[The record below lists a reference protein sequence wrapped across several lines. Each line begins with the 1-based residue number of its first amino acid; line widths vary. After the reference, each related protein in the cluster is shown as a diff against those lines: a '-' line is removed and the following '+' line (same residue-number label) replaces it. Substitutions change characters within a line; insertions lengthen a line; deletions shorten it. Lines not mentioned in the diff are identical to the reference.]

1 MANVNSSLEIPARD
15 VHSTLEAFGPVTC
28 IQSRTMTLITTP
40 FDASTRAEEVVA
52 GLDLSDQRIVV
63 TGGASGIGVETVR
76 ALASAGAEVT
86 MAVRDVAAGER
97 VAGEL
102 AKTVHSDRIS
112 VAALDLTDADSI
124 RRFGDD
130 WRGPLDVLINN
141 AGVMA
146 LPELTLS
153 FDGHELQFATNHLG
167 HFALTTALHRALA
180 AADGARVVSV
190 SSNAHYFSPVVFDDV
205 DFEHRAYDPWSAY
218 GQSKTANILHAVE
231 ITQRWADDGIVANA
245 LHPGAIPTNLQRHTG
260 GMLTPVE
267 YQKTPE
273 RGAATSVLLAVSPL
287 LDGVGGRY
295 FEDCNES
302 PTVADYVA
310 FTPGVAPFAMDRE
323 SARRLWDLSLFYLD
337 ATRS

>member
-1 MANVNSSLEIPARD
+1 
-15 VHSTLEAFGPVTC
+15 
-28 IQSRTMTLITTP
+28 
-40 FDASTRAEEVVA
+40 
-52 GLDLSDQRIVV
+52 
-63 TGGASGIGVETVR
+63 
-76 ALASAGAEVT
+76 
-86 MAVRDVAAGER
+86 
-97 VAGEL
+97 
-102 AKTVHSDRIS
+102 
-112 VAALDLTDADSI
+112 
-124 RRFGDD
+124 
-130 WRGPLDVLINN
+130 LINN

-205 DFEHRAYDPWSAY
+205 DFENRAYDPWSAY

-231 ITQRWADDGIVANA
+231 ITHRWANDGIVANA

-302 PTVADYVA
+302 PIVADYVA

-323 SARRLWDLSLFYLD
+323 NARRLWDLSLFYLD
-337 ATRS
+337 ATRD